1 MKVEVRTYR
10 GVVDKVFID
19 GKDVAFDVKDYDEDE
34 EKILTFYNSKDYY
47 DKAGEINRQRKV
59 KVVVGTDTAWKIY
72 GGTDDG
78 RGVMWS
84 EKDQHQ
90 FYDGTEAELL
100 KNMKERGWEVE

>member
-1 MKVEVRTYR
+1 M
-10 GVVDKVFID
+10 DKVFID
-19 GKDVAFDVKDYDEDE
+19 GKDVAFDVKDYDEAE

-47 DKAGEINRQRKV
+47 DTAGEINRQRKV
-59 KVVVGTDTAWKIY
+59 KVVVGRDTAWKIY
-72 GGTDDG
+72 DGTDDG

-84 EKDQHQ
+84 EKGQHE